1 MTYKHLPEIINSEY
15 IEQIYTYDY
24 HTFTSCQKS
33 NKRNRDT
40 RDAVHSCSGF
50 PRREMEHTVE
60 ERCDSG
66 DLRRS
71 LTFF

>member
-15 IEQIYTYDY
+15 IEQIYTFEY

-40 RDAVHSCSGF
+40 RDAVHSC
-50 PRREMEHTVE
+50 V
-60 ERCDSG
+60 
-66 DLRRS
+66 L
-71 LTFF
+71 